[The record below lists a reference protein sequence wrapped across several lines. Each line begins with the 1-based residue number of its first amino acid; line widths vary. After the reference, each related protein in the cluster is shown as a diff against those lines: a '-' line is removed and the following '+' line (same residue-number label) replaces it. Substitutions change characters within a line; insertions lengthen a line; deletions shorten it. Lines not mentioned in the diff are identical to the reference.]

1 LTALAVT
8 WGGAALSASQRF
20 DHGLLWEVSRPGV
33 QPSHIFGTV
42 HVPDV
47 RLLPLPDPVLAA
59 FQRARSFGLE
69 LYPSEQAGLRFF
81 EAGQFEDGRRLDEIL
96 GEDSFRRVQLL
107 AVRHGLM
114 PEVVSRLKPWAA
126 LLIVTPQ
133 GESDGVPSLDRE
145 LFLQARVRHLNIEQ
159 LDSVEEQIAVF
170 DGIPESTQIAL
181 LLFYMD
187 HDAELSRLN
196 ERTLRA
202 YRQRDLAALARAS
215 GPLEAQY
222 PFIRP
227 YNAVLKKKV
236 IDDRSVTMAFR
247 MLPQLRHGGAFFA
260 VGAMHL
266 YGDKGMLAL
275 LQKDGWRVRRVY

>member
-1 LTALAVT
+1 
-8 WGGAALSASQRF
+8 
-20 DHGLLWEVSRPGV
+20 
-33 QPSHIFGTV
+33 
-42 HVPDV
+42 
-47 RLLPLPDPVLAA
+47 
-59 FQRARSFGLE
+59 
-69 LYPSEQAGLRFF
+69 
-81 EAGQFEDGRRLDEIL
+81 
-96 GEDSFRRVQLL
+96 
-107 AVRHGLM
+107 
-114 PEVVSRLKPWAA
+114 
-126 LLIVTPQ
+126 
-133 GESDGVPSLDRE
+133 LDRE